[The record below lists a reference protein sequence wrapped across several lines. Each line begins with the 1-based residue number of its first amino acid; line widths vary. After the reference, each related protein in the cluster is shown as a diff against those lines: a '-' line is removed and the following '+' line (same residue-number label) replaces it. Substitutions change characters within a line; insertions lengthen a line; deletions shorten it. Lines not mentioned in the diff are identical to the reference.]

1 MIGEPRPEFELELF
15 LQRHNLARR
24 HIDRLRDA
32 TGLRIMPEND
42 PIRAK
47 EVSNTEE
54 GVLRIVGE
62 FFRQATKKIQLS

>member
-1 MIGEPRPEFELELF
+1 MRCRIRCLVIGEPRPEFDLELF

-47 EVSNTEE
+47 EASNTKE
-54 GVLRIVGE
+54 GVLGIVGE
-62 FFRQATKKIQLS
+62 FVR